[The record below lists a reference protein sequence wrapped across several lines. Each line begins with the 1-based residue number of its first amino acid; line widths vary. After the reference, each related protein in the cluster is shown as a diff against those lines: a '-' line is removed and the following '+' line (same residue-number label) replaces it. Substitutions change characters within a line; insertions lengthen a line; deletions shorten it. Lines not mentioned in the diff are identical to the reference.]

1 MQQGAS
7 QVSHQRRKATPTHV
21 TFKITKIAC
30 GTRDGSFMSRGQLLF
45 RKNENSWGHTSKPSW
60 GNEAEAQRRTRRWM
74 VNLNKC
80 PGFHS
85 RRCSETLWR
94 LAWVHACNRSLSG
107 CFRQLTTRPALYF
120 GSFCGFLLRKTN
132 TKAVLTQTC
141 HVFRGSRDSFFS
153 WSLSSNYGRFW
164 LWEDKNEQKL
174 MSRLRVQKGAHKVI

>member
-1 MQQGAS
+1 
-7 QVSHQRRKATPTHV
+7 
-21 TFKITKIAC
+21 
-30 GTRDGSFMSRGQLLF
+30 MSRGQLLF

-120 GSFCGFLLRKTN
+120 GSFYGFLLRKTN